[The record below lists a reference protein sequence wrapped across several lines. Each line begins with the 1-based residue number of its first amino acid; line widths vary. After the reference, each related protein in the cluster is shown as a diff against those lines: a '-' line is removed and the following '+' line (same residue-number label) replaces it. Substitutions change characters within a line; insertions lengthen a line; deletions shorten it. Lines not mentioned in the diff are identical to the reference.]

1 MPENDNCVAPER
13 PGRFRRTHIA
23 PIAVAAGRPHKLQR
37 APYTPWCG
45 ALREAVAAAISPGP
59 DSETCRSFDR
69 KTKRSQE
76 KSFGLDDG
84 PDLWRLTQVSG

>member
-13 PGRFRRTHIA
+13 PGRFRRT
-23 PIAVAAGRPHKLQR
+23 HKLQR